1 MIATN
6 KRTNELTDGRN
17 DEQKSPCVLQDFVL
31 FGAAAKKTKQILET
45 EAEALSNSRTA
56 KFWLLYMRMIDI
68 LRRYLAYLRGECL
81 GNWPLHL
88 QATLEMLAFFAATGH
103 YNYLKS
109 SYVYLLEMMDLENS
123 HPDIYFQFLNG
134 LHVVRRSDR
143 EWAGLSSDYVIET
156 CLMRNLKTAGGL
168 THGSGMT
175 ETQRNQWTLSM
186 PVCAEVH
193 NTIQEITT
201 TNIRTGE
208 QNKDFG
214 PSRIDHDWKDTNLV
228 RDFFKERN
236 PFEYGPELCD
246 IANGVHAHATVNV
259 EDAEEI
265 GKKNCIWNGRQ
276 KC

>member
-1 MIATN
+1 
-6 KRTNELTDGRN
+6 
-17 DEQKSPCVLQDFVL
+17 
-31 FGAAAKKTKQILET
+31 
-45 EAEALSNSRTA
+45 
-56 KFWLLYMRMIDI
+56 MRMIDI
-68 LRRYLAYLRGECL
+68 LRRYLAYLRGERL

-228 RDFFKERN
+228 
-236 PFEYGPELCD
+236 
-246 IANGVHAHATVNV
+246 
-259 EDAEEI
+259 
-265 GKKNCIWNGRQ
+265 
-276 KC
+276 

>member
-1 MIATN
+1 
-6 KRTNELTDGRN
+6 
-17 DEQKSPCVLQDFVL
+17 
-31 FGAAAKKTKQILET
+31 
-45 EAEALSNSRTA
+45 
-56 KFWLLYMRMIDI
+56 
-68 LRRYLAYLRGECL
+68 
-81 GNWPLHL
+81 
-88 QATLEMLAFFAATGH
+88 
-103 YNYLKS
+103 
-109 SYVYLLEMMDLENS
+109 MMDLENS

-143 EWAGLSSDYVIET
+143 KWAGLSSDYVIET

-214 PSRIDHDWKDTNLV
+214 PSRIDCDWKDTNLV
-228 RDFFKERN
+228 RDFF
-236 PFEYGPELCD
+236 
-246 IANGVHAHATVNV
+246 
-259 EDAEEI
+259 
-265 GKKNCIWNGRQ
+265 
-276 KC
+276 

>member
-1 MIATN
+1 MI
-6 KRTNELTDGRN
+6 K
-17 DEQKSPCVLQDFVL
+17 LQV
-31 FGAAAKKTKQILET
+31 
-45 EAEALSNSRTA
+45 
-56 KFWLLYMRMIDI
+56 
-68 LRRYLAYLRGECL
+68 
-81 GNWPLHL
+81 
-88 QATLEMLAFFAATGH
+88 
-103 YNYLKS
+103 
-109 SYVYLLEMMDLENS
+109 S
-123 HPDIYFQFLNG
+123 HPDVYYHFCNG
-134 LHVVRRSDR
+134 LHVIRRSDR
-143 EWAGLSSDYVIET
+143 EWAGLSCDYVIET
-156 CLMRNLKTAGGL
+156 CLMRNLKTSGGL

-175 ETQRNQWTLSM
+175 ETQRNQWTLSR

-193 NTIQEITT
+193 NAVQELSATRL
-201 TNIRTGE
+201 RTGE